1 MRSCG
6 LTEEVCGMNT
16 VDNESEFTQPQDGL
30 PCGGL
35 SRSPGH
41 TCLEK
46 HLAPDIQEASRLSR
60 EAMK

>member
-6 LTEEVCGMNT
+6 LKEEVCGMNA
-16 VDNESEFTQPQDGL
+16 VDKESEFTQPQDGL

-35 SRSPGH
+35 SRSLGQA
-41 TCLEK
+41 CLEK
-46 HLAPDIQEASRLSR
+46 HLAPDIQEVSRLSR